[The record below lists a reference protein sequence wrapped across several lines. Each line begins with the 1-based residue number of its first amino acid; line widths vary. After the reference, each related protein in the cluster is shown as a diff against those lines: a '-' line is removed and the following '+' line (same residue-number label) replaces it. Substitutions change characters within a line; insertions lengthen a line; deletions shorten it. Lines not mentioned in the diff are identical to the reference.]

1 MESIPTEPV
10 PEELKLSEM
19 EVMKNRCELVESQI
33 KILQK
38 MVDDTLNEN
47 KQLKDLIEKLY
58 FMIQEMEE
66 VVSSDEEETV
76 AVPIDF
82 VKE

>member
-1 MESIPTEPV
+1 MDILPDEPV

-19 EVMKNRCELVESQI
+19 EIMKNRCDLVESQI

-38 MVDDTLNEN
+38 MTDDTINEN

-66 VVSSDEEETV
+66 EGSSTDEEEETV
-76 AVPIDF
+76 AIPF
-82 VKE
+82 KNS

>member
-1 MESIPTEPV
+1 MDILPAEPV

-19 EVMKNRCELVESQI
+19 EIMKNRCDLVESQI

-38 MVDDTLNEN
+38 MTDDTINEN

-58 FMIQEMEE
+58 FMLQEMEE
-66 VVSSDEEETV
+66 EDETDEEEETV
-76 AVPIDF
+76 AIPF
-82 VKE
+82 KNS

>member
-1 MESIPTEPV
+1 MDILPAEPV

-19 EVMKNRCELVESQI
+19 EIMKNRCDLVESQI

-38 MVDDTLNEN
+38 MTDDTINEN

-58 FMIQEMEE
+58 FMLQEMDEDI
-66 VVSSDEEETV
+66 SSTDEEETV
-76 AVPIDF
+76 AVPI
-82 VKE
+82 EN

>member
-1 MESIPTEPV
+1 MDILPAEPV

-19 EVMKNRCELVESQI
+19 EIMKNRCDLVESQI

-38 MVDDTLNEN
+38 MSDDTINEN

-58 FMIQEMEE
+58 FMLQEMEE
-66 VVSSDEEETV
+66 EDETDEEEETV
-76 AVPIDF
+76 AIPF
-82 VKE
+82 KNS

>member
-1 MESIPTEPV
+1 MELLPNEQI

-19 EVMKNRCELVESQI
+19 EIMKNRCDLVESQI

-66 VVSSDEEETV
+66 SISSSDEEEETV
-76 AVPIDF
+76 AIPI
-82 VKE
+82 KNS